1 MLTGNTD
8 PAWPVSTVPDPLS
21 PTPVRLDPDQGWRWY
36 DQRRRRSHILAAA
49 RLVMTQ
55 EEFEAVQLRSVARE
69 SGVSVQTIYNLIGN
83 RMELMGASAS
93 DWVSSIAQAARVEA
107 AEQNLNAPFTLLTM
121 FWSSALTQA
130 AYVESAARTAFLED
144 TPLARPFQRA
154 GIEEFLSDLRP
165 IQAQGMLRD
174 GVDVTSVARQLMLS
188 AYFTITH
195 WVTERYPVES
205 YRADLV
211 NGPGAILGRV
221 LKGEELRRLE
231 RGLAA
236 L

>member
-1 MLTGNTD
+1 MLGKSD
-8 PAWPVSTVPDPLS
+8 PVWPVGTVPDPLS
-21 PTPVRLDPDQGWRWY
+21 PTPVQLDPAQGWRWY

-55 EEFEAVQLRSVARE
+55 EEFDAVQLRSIARE
-69 SGVSVQTIYNLIGN
+69 SGVSVQTIYNLVGN
-83 RMELMGASAS
+83 RMELMGASAA
-93 DWVSSIAQAARVEA
+93 DWVSSIAQVARVEA
-107 AEQNLNAPFTLLTM
+107 AQHDLNAPFTLLTM

-130 AYVESAARTAFLED
+130 AYVESAVRTTFMEA
-144 TPLARPFQRA
+144 TPLARPFQRT
-154 GIEEFLSDLRP
+154 GIEEFLSDLRL
-165 IQAQGMLRD
+165 IQAQGLLRD
-174 GVDVTSVARQLMLS
+174 GVDINSVARQLMLS
-188 AYFTITH
+188 AYFTIAH

-211 NGPGAILGRV
+211 NGPGMILAGV
-221 LKGEELRRLE
+221 MKGEELRRLE